1 MQIYLRAGFSSPVQ
15 DSFFLICAGDSA
27 SAGYH
32 LRIMP
37 RPASLEEAIKDY
49 AEADKYAYDA
59 EKKGEFRILK
69 TVKWVKES
77 C

>member
-1 MQIYLRAGFSSPVQ
+1 MQIYLRAGFSSPAQ

-59 EKKGEFRILK
+59 EK
-69 TVKWVKES
+69 VWQP
-77 C
+77 